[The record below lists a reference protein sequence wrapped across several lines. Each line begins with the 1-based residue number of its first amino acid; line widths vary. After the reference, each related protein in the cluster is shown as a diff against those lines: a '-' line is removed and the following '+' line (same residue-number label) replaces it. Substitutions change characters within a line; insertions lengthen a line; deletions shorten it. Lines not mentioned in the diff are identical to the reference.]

1 MNVLRMPQ
9 TFPISDQSPPIGISA
24 VAIHQPAW
32 SLKNDWFEGTIPRK
46 FVHHTGI
53 RARPISE
60 EDEITMAIRV
70 AEKLQLETGCDW
82 ENCAG
87 VVFASPSF
95 IPRSVAKQHLH
106 GARLRREK
114 LKHAARR
121 FAQRMLLPASPVYA
135 INWFC
140 SGYAKALEIVQRKV
154 VPETKLTPEQFI
166 LVINTNRIS
175 RITDFSCQQ
184 TSALFG
190 DMATA
195 TLIARDDS
203 VRYPTHFSMVHARAI
218 KRPTEGAFFDF
229 HLRENL
235 PIPQKD
241 GGRTFV
247 RERLVF
253 SLDGMGIADTAP
265 RAMAEEINTALLA
278 ANIPVDQVRFVVPH
292 QAGAGIVRLATMK
305 IEALGVRGEV
315 INGLTAEIG
324 NVSSCSIPFAL
335 RSQWERLE
343 GLIACPTAAVG
354 RPGVAEM
361 SQGCILLQST
371 PYHSRHLRQHEPAS
385 IAMGADKTRIAS

>member
-1 MNVLRMPQ
+1 MRKPSANSAQ
-9 TFPISDQSPPIGISA
+9 DSTIGISA

-32 SLKNDWFEGTIPRK
+32 SLENEWFGETIPRK

-53 RARPISE
+53 HSRPISE
-60 EDEITMAIRV
+60 IGEVAMALLA
-70 AEKLQLETGCDW
+70 AERLQRETDCEWDR
-82 ENCAG
+82 CAG

-95 IPRSVAKQHLH
+95 ISRSVAQQHFR

-114 LKHAARR
+114 LKRASRK
-121 FAQRMLLPASPVYA
+121 FASRLGLPACPIYA

-140 SGYAKALEIVQRKV
+140 SGYSKALEIVQRRILPKINLM
-154 VPETKLTPEQFI
+154 KDQFI

-195 TLIARDDS
+195 TLLARDDS
-203 VRYPTHFSMVHARAI
+203 PVYPTHFSLVHARAI
-218 KRPTEGAFFDF
+218 KRPTDGAYFNF
-229 HLRENL
+229 HVRENL
-235 PIPQKD
+235 PIPERD
-241 GGRTFV
+241 GGRALV
-247 RERLVF
+247 RKRLVF
-253 SLDGMGIADTAP
+253 SLNGMGVADTAP
-265 RAMAEEINTALLA
+265 RAMAEEIDAALA
-278 ANIPVDQVRFVVPH
+278 AAKIPVGQVRFVVPH
-292 QAGAGIVRLATMK
+292 QAGAGIVRLASMK

-324 NVSSCSIPFAL
+324 NVSSCSIPFAI
-335 RSQWERLE
+335 RSQWDRLE

-371 PYHSRHLRQHEPAS
+371 PYHGLHKRHREPAVVVS
-385 IAMGADKTRIAS
+385 TKEVTPVAG

>member
-1 MNVLRMPQ
+1 MPQ
-9 TFPISDQSPPIGISA
+9 TSPISDPGSPIGISA
-24 VAIHQPAW
+24 VAIHQPSW
-32 SLKNDWFEGTIPRK
+32 SLGNDWFEGTIPRK

-60 EDEITMAIRV
+60 EDEITMAVRV
-70 AEKLQLETGCDW
+70 AERLQVETGCDW
-82 ENCAG
+82 EHCAG

-95 IPRSVAKQHLH
+95 IPRSVAEQYLH

-114 LKHAARR
+114 LKRAARR
-121 FAQRMLLPASPVYA
+121 FAQRMLLPASPIYA

-140 SGYAKALEIVQRKV
+140 SGYSKALEIVQRKI
-154 VPETKLTPEQFI
+154 VPAVNLTPDQFI

-203 VRYPTHFSMVHARAI
+203 VRYPTHFSLVHARAI
-218 KRPTEGAFFDF
+218 KRPTDGAFFNF

-235 PIPQKD
+235 PIPQKN
-241 GGRTFV
+241 GGRAV
-247 RERLVF
+247 VPERLVF
-253 SLDGMGIADTAP
+253 SLDGMGVADTAP
-265 RAMAEEINTALLA
+265 RAMAEEIQAALLA

-305 IEALGVRGEV
+305 IEALGVQGEV

-371 PYHSRHLRQHEPAS
+371 PYHTQQMSQQEPAS
-385 IAMGADKTRIAS
+385 AVLAADKTPVAG